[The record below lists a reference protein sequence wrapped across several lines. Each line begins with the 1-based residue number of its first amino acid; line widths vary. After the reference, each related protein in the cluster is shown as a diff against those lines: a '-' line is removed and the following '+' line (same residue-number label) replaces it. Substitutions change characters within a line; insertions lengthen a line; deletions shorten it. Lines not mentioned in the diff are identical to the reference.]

1 MISAYI
7 LIDMKPGNFDN
18 AINSMRKI
26 ENITKISVVAGE
38 YDIVVRAQVTNLDRL
53 LKVTN
58 KIQLIDGVEYEVK
71 VLRYQESVKSLGD
84 NKMQRVRSYAN
95 GEVETSVIDI
105 RSNQVLESSTMKRT
119 LSDAELKAIESSP
132 YKKKIFITG

>member
-7 LIDMKPGNFDN
+7 LIDMKPGNFDK

-38 YDIVVRAQVTNLDRL
+38 YDIVARVQVTNLDRL

-58 KIQLIDGVEYEVK
+58 KIQMINGVK
-71 VLRYQESVKSLGD
+71 NTTTQI
-84 NKMQRVRSYAN
+84 
-95 GEVETSVIDI
+95 VEKEIA
-105 RSNQVLESSTMKRT
+105 LWK
-119 LSDAELKAIESSP
+119 
-132 YKKKIFITG
+132 